1 MYYINSVL
9 FSVRHPRIKRRSPT
23 IGFFFFTIII
33 KFYKVPMVF
42 NAISEV
48 FPPSLTFF
56 YRNED
61 PIFSY
66 LKLSKMNF
74 AKCKKK

>member
-1 MYYINSVL
+1 
-9 FSVRHPRIKRRSPT
+9 
-23 IGFFFFTIII
+23 
-33 KFYKVPMVF
+33 MVF

>member
-1 MYYINSVL
+1 
-9 FSVRHPRIKRRSPT
+9 
-23 IGFFFFTIII
+23 
-33 KFYKVPMVF
+33 MVF

-74 AKCKKK
+74 AKCKKKNEFYIIKKKVEI